1 MYTCIHVHCTCVCV
15 CVFLT
20 PLTPLFKSSSI
31 NNDKY
36 SGDLSFKLIKYSK
49 SCKQTN
55 KQQ

>member
-1 MYTCIHVHCTCVCV
+1 M
-15 CVFLT
+15 FLT

-55 KQQ
+55 KQTTIITIMYGTCTCTC